1 MLWLA
6 LEALHAGE
14 VHRPREG
21 RAAPPLPCR
30 TQLGAAVERPHP
42 QAIGLRVGARGCRI
56 DRCAAFGAERVRPL
70 VPAFSGLDVDLRC
83 SAPQNEG
90 AGQAWHRGAKG
101 GAGEGLAVGA
111 MTDSDLAW
119 VDFGLEAD
127 LTAMA
132 ASGDFH
138 RCFSLTIFARCPHPN
153 PPRLRGREGSGPD

>member
-6 LEALHAGE
+6 LEALHTGE
-14 VHRPREG
+14 VHRPGEG
-21 RAAPPLPCR
+21 RAAPALPCR
-30 TQLGAAVERPHP
+30 TQLGAAAECAHP
-42 QAIGLRVGARGCRI
+42 QAIGRRVGPRGRRI
-56 DRCAAFGAERVRPL
+56 DRCAALRAERVRPL

-90 AGQAWHRGAKG
+90 AGQTWHRGAKG

-111 MTDSDLAW
+111 MANSDLGR

-132 ASGDFH
+132 GSGDFH
-138 RCFSLTIFARCPHPN
+138 RYFSLTILARCRARRR
-153 PPRLRGREGSGPD
+153 PRSLV

>member
-21 RAAPPLPCR
+21 RTAPPLPCR
-30 TQLGAAVERPHP
+30 TQLGAAVERAHP
-42 QAIGLRVGARGCRI
+42 QAIGRRGGARGPRI
-56 DRCAAFGAERVRPL
+56 DRCAALGAERMRPR

-83 SAPQNEG
+83 SPPQNKG

-111 MTDSDLAW
+111 MTDSDLAR

-138 RCFSLTIFARCPHPN
+138 RHFSLTRFARC
-153 PPRLRGREGSGPD
+153 RAR